1 LATNEKHIL
10 NRLYF
15 VAGCM
20 FIFAVAVIIQL
31 LNIQFV
37 EGDKY
42 KQMAEDRTFRNFTIP
57 ANRGNLYDSN
67 GNLLA
72 TSIPKYD
79 IRFDAVTVTNK
90 NFEQNIMPLA
100 KELNVMFGKGV
111 SYWSLSLRTA
121 RVNKH
126 RYFLVARNL
135 GYSEYVR
142 VKNFPMFRLG
152 ANKGGIIVE
161 QRTVR
166 EHPLGEMAARTVGYE
181 RKDDQ
186 GYYTR
191 VGLEGAFG
199 PFLDG
204 KDGHRLK
211 QKIAKGQWKPISDNN
226 EVEPKDGYDVI
237 STIDV
242 NIQDIAHHALLAQL
256 EKYEADHGTVVVME
270 TETGEIKAISNLG
283 RTAQGTYYE
292 KLNYAVGETHEPGST
307 FKLMALV
314 VALEDKVID
323 TSTIVD
329 TENGVMNV
337 RGYKVRDS
345 HRGGY
350 GKISAA
356 KAFEVSS
363 NVGVVK
369 LIYENYKNNPQKFV
383 EGLNRMNLNQKLGIS
398 IKGEG
403 EPYIPQPGDKKWSG
417 LSLAWMAY
425 GYGSIQISPLQTLT
439 FYNAIANDGVMVK
452 PRFIKEVRE
461 WDKVI
466 EKNELKVLNPS
477 ICSQETIDK
486 VKAMMENVVVRGT
499 AKSLYSPNFSMA
511 GKTGTAQ
518 TEYWMKDWNAN
529 PRYISSFV
537 GYFPADNPKYTSIV
551 IIHKPNNKVGYYG
564 ADVSGPVFKRIA
576 QKIYTDTPIEDT
588 IESLEVKDDKV
599 SKDFE
604 KYYIAAQSSNNLMP
618 NVVGMPVMDAL
629 SLLENMGLSVKVS
642 GNGIV
647 KNQSIPAGEKIKNNQ
662 KVALSLS

>member
-1 LATNEKHIL
+1 
-10 NRLYF
+10 
-15 VAGCM
+15 M

>member
-1 LATNEKHIL
+1 MATNEKNIL

-20 FIFAVAVIIQL
+20 FIFAALVIMQL

-42 KQMAEDRTFRNFTIP
+42 KQLSEERTLKNFKIP
-57 ANRGNLYDSN
+57 ANRGNLYDVK

-79 IRFDAVTVTNK
+79 IRFDAVTVSNK
-90 NFEQNIMPLA
+90 NFEENIQPLS
-100 KELNVMFGKGV
+100 KELTAMFGK
-111 SYWSLSLRTA
+111 SATYWSLTLRTA

-126 RYFLVARNL
+126 RYFLIARNL
-135 GYSEYVR
+135 GYSDYMK
-142 VKNFPMFRLG
+142 VKSFPLFNLG
-152 ANKGGIIVE
+152 TYKGGMIVE

-181 RKDDQ
+181 RKDKD

-199 PFLDG
+199 PFLEG
-204 KDGHRLK
+204 TDGHRLK

-242 NIQDIAHHALLAQL
+242 QIQDIAHHALLAQL
-256 EKYEADHGTVVVME
+256 EKYDADHGTVVVME
-270 TETGEIKAISNLG
+270 TKTGEIKAISNLG
-283 RTAQGTYYE
+283 RTSKGTYFE

-307 FKLMALV
+307 FKLMSLV

-329 TENGVMNV
+329 TENGILNV

-369 LIYENYKNNPQKFV
+369 LIYDNYKNNPQKFID
-383 EGLNRMNLNQKLGIS
+383 GLNRMNLNQKLGIS

-403 EPYIPQPGDKKWSG
+403 EPYIPKPGDKKWSG

-425 GYGSIQISPLQTLT
+425 GYGSIQITPLQTLA
-439 FYNAIANDGVMVK
+439 FYNAIANNGVLVK

-466 EKNELKVLNPS
+466 EENELTVLNPS

-486 VKAMMENVVVRGT
+486 VQEMLKNVVVRGT

-518 TEYWMKDWNAN
+518 TEYWMKDWDSN

-537 GYFPADNPKYTSIV
+537 GYFPAENPKYTSIV
-551 IIHKPNNKVGYYG
+551 VIHKPNNKIGYYG
-564 ADVSGPVFKRIA
+564 ADVSGPVFKKIA
-576 QKIYTDTPIEDT
+576 QKIYTDTPIEYEL
-588 IESLEVKDDKV
+588 ESLNIKNDKI
-599 SKDFE
+599 SKNFE
-604 KYYIAAQSSNNLMP
+604 KYFATAQSNKSLMP
-618 NVVGMPVMDAL
+618 DVVGMPAMDAL
-629 SLLENMGLSVKVS
+629 SLLENLGLSVS
-642 GNGIV
+642 INGKGKV
-647 KNQSIPAGEKIKNNQ
+647 KNQSIPAGQKIKNNQ
-662 KVALSLS
+662 QVALSLS

>member
-79 IRFDAVTVTNK
+79 IRFDAVTVTDK
-90 NFEQNIMPLA
+90 NFEKNIMPLA
-100 KELNVMFGKGV
+100 KELNAMFGKGI

-142 VKNFPMFRLG
+142 VRNFPMFRLG

-166 EHPLGEMAARTVGYE
+166 EHPLGGMAARTVGYE

-256 EKYEADHGTVVVME
+256 QKYEADHGTVVVME

-283 RTAQGTYYE
+283 KTAQGTYYE

-329 TENGVMNV
+329 TQNGVMNV

-369 LIYENYKNNPQKFV
+369 LIYDNYKNNPQKFV
-383 EGLNRMNLNQKLGIS
+383 DGLNRMNLNQKLGIS

-486 VKAMMENVVVRGT
+486 VKAMMENVVIRGT

-518 TEYWMKDWNAN
+518 TEYWMKDWNSN

-604 KYYIAAQSSNNLMP
+604 KYYIAAQSSNKLMP
-618 NVVGMPVMDAL
+618 NVIGMPVMDAL

-647 KNQSIPAGEKIKNNQ
+647 KDQSIPAGEKIKNNQ
-662 KVALSLS
+662 KVALSIS

>member
-1 LATNEKHIL
+1 MATTEKHIL

-15 VAGCM
+15 IAGCM
-20 FIFAVAVIIQL
+20 FIFAVAIAVQL
-31 LNIQFV
+31 INIQFV

-42 KQMAEDRTFRNFTIP
+42 KKLAEDTVFKNFKIP
-57 ANRGNLYDSN
+57 ANRGNLYDVN

-72 TSIPKYD
+72 TSVPRYD
-79 IRFDAVTVTNK
+79 IRFDAVTVSDQH
-90 NFEQNIMPLA
+90 FEDNVIPLSKKLSA
-100 KELNVMFGKGV
+100 MLGKTP
-111 SYWSLSLRTA
+111 SHWSQALRTA
-121 RVNKH
+121 RINKH

-135 GYSEYVR
+135 GYSDYMK
-142 VKNFPMFRLG
+142 VKGFPMFNLG
-152 ANKGGIIVE
+152 AYKGGIIVE

-166 EHPLGEMAARTVGYE
+166 EHPLGLMAARTVGYE

-204 KDGHRLK
+204 TDGHRLK

-226 EVEPKDGYDVI
+226 EVEPQDGYDVI

-256 EKYEADHGTVVVME
+256 EKYQADHGTVVVME
-270 TETGEIKAISNLG
+270 TKTGEIKAISNLG
-283 RTAQGTYYE
+283 RTKDGSYYE

-307 FKLMALV
+307 FKLMSLV

-323 TSTIVD
+323 TGTVVD
-329 TENGVMNV
+329 TEGGVFVVKGN
-337 RGYKVRDS
+337 KVRDS

-356 KAFEVSS
+356 RAFEVSS

-369 LIYENYKNNPQKFV
+369 LIYNNYKDNPQKFV
-383 EGLNRMNLNQKLGIS
+383 DGLNRMHLNEKLDLS

-403 EPYIPQPGDKKWSG
+403 APYIPSPGDKKWSG

-425 GYGSIQISPLQTLT
+425 GYGSVQISPLQTLT
-439 FYNAIANDGVMVK
+439 FYNAIANNGEMVK
-452 PRFIKEVRE
+452 PRFIKEIKE
-461 WDKVI
+461 WDKTI
-466 EKNELKVLNPS
+466 LKNEKKVIDPA
-477 ICSQETIDK
+477 ICSMETVNK
-486 VKAMMENVVVRGT
+486 VKKMMENVVIRGT

-518 TEYWMKDWNAN
+518 TEYWMKDWGSN

-551 IIHKPNNKVGYYG
+551 IIHKPNSKIGIYG

-576 QKIYTDTPIEDT
+576 QKIYTDTPLEDE
-588 IESLEVKDDKV
+588 IESLSIENKRIN
-599 SKDFE
+599 KDFE
-604 KYYIAAQSSNNLMP
+604 KYFTAAQNKKNIMP
-618 NVVGMPVMDAL
+618 DVTGMPVMDAIP
-629 SLLENMGLSVKVS
+629 LLENLGLKVTIEGTGVVKRQS
-642 GNGIV
+642 LAPGKEI
-647 KNQSIPAGEKIKNNQ
+647 KANQNI
-662 KVALSLS
+662 ALSLS

>member
-1 LATNEKHIL
+1 MATNEKHIL

>member
-1 LATNEKHIL
+1 
-10 NRLYF
+10 
-15 VAGCM
+15 M
-20 FIFAVAVIIQL
+20 FIFAMLVIMQL

-42 KQMAEDRTFRNFTIP
+42 KQLSEERTLKNFKIP
-57 ANRGNLYDSN
+57 ANRGNLYDVN

-79 IRFDAVTVTNK
+79 IRFDAVTVSDK
-90 NFEQNIMPLA
+90 NFEENILPLS
-100 KELNVMFGKGV
+100 KELYAMFGKSV
-111 SYWSLSLRTA
+111 AYWSLSLRTA

-135 GYSEYVR
+135 GYSDYVK
-142 VKNFPMFRLG
+142 VKGFPLFKLG
-152 ANKGGIIVE
+152 AYKGGIIVE

-166 EHPLGEMAARTVGYE
+166 EHPLGEIAARTVGYE
-181 RKDDQ
+181 RKDEK

-199 PFLDG
+199 PFLEG
-204 KDGHRLK
+204 TDGHRLK

-256 EKYEADHGTVVVME
+256 EKYEAEHGTVVVME
-270 TETGEIKAISNLG
+270 TKTGEIKAISNLG

-323 TSTIVD
+323 TSTVVD
-329 TENGVMNV
+329 TENGIMNV

-369 LIYENYKNNPQKFV
+369 LIYDNYKEKPQKFID
-383 EGLNRMNLNQKLGIS
+383 GLNRMNLNQKLGIS

-403 EPYIPQPGDKKWSG
+403 EPYIPKPGDKKWSG

-425 GYGSIQISPLQTLT
+425 GYGSIQITPLQTLA
-439 FYNAIANDGVMVK
+439 FYNAIANNGILLK

-466 EKNELKVLNPS
+466 DENEMTVLNPA
-477 ICSQETIDK
+477 ICSQETINK
-486 VKAMMENVVVRGT
+486 VQELLKNVVVRGT

-518 TEYWMKDWNAN
+518 TEYWMKDWNSN

-537 GYFPADNPKYTSIV
+537 GYFPAENPKYTSIV
-551 IIHKPNNKVGYYG
+551 VIHKPNNKVGYYG

-576 QKIYTDTPIEDT
+576 QKIYTDTPIEDEL
-588 IESLEVKDDKV
+588 ESLNIKNDKI
-599 SKDFE
+599 SNDFE
-604 KYYIAAQSSNNLMP
+604 KYFAAAQSTKKLMP
-618 NVVGMPVMDAL
+618 DVIGMPAMDAL
-629 SLLENMGLSVKVS
+629 SLLENLGLSVRI
-642 GNGIV
+642 NGKGKV
-647 KNQSIPAGEKIKNNQ
+647 KNQSIPAGQKIKSNQ
-662 KVALSLS
+662 QVALSLS

>member
-1 LATNEKHIL
+1 
-10 NRLYF
+10 
-15 VAGCM
+15 M
-20 FIFAVAVIIQL
+20 FLFAAAVAVQL

-42 KQMAEDRTFRNFTIP
+42 KQLSEERTLKNFTIP
-57 ANRGNLYDSN
+57 ANRGNLYDAN

-72 TSIPKYD
+72 TSIPNYD
-79 IRFDAVTVTNK
+79 IRFDAVTVSDK
-90 NFEQNIMPLA
+90 NFEENIAPLS
-100 KELNVMFGKGV
+100 KELYKMFGK
-111 SYWSLSLRTA
+111 SATYWSLTLRTA
-121 RVNKH
+121 RVNKQ
-126 RYFLVARNL
+126 RYFLIARNL
-135 GYSEYVR
+135 GYSDYMK
-142 VKNFPMFRLG
+142 VKSFPLFKLG
-152 ANKGGIIVE
+152 TYKGGMIVE

-181 RKDDQ
+181 RKDKD

-199 PFLDG
+199 PFLEG
-204 KDGHRLK
+204 TDGHRLK

-270 TETGEIKAISNLG
+270 TKTGEIKAISNLG
-283 RTAQGTYYE
+283 RTSAGTYFE

-329 TENGVMNV
+329 TENGIMSV

-369 LIYENYKNNPQKFV
+369 LIYDNYKDNPQKFID
-383 EGLNRMNLNQKLGIS
+383 GLNRMHLNEKLGIS

-403 EPYIPQPGDKKWSG
+403 EPYIPKPGDKKWSG
-417 LSLAWMAY
+417 LSLPWMAY
-425 GYGSIQISPLQTLT
+425 GYGSIQITPLQTLA
-439 FYNAIANDGVMVK
+439 FYNAIANNGVLVK
-452 PRFIKEVRE
+452 PRFIKEIRE

-466 EKNELKVLNPS
+466 EKNELTIIDPS
-477 ICSQETIDK
+477 ICSQETVNK

-518 TEYWMKDWNAN
+518 TEYWMEGWNSN

-551 IIHKPNNKVGYYG
+551 VIHKPNSKIGIYG

-576 QKIYTDTPIEDT
+576 QKIYTDTPIEDEL
-588 IESLEVKDDKV
+588 ESLNIENDKI
-599 SKDFE
+599 SRDFE
-604 KYYIAAQSSNNLMP
+604 KYYAAAQSTKKLMP
-618 NVVGMPVMDAL
+618 NVVGMPAMDAL
-629 SLLENMGLSVKVS
+629 SLLENLGLSVRIDGK
-642 GNGIV
+642 GKV
-647 KNQSIPAGEKIKNNQ
+647 KNQSIPAGQKIKNNQ
-662 KVALSLS
+662 QVALSLS

>member
-1 LATNEKHIL
+1 MATNEKHIL

-20 FIFAVAVIIQL
+20 FIFAVAIAVQL

-42 KQMAEDRTFRNFTIP
+42 KQLSEERTLKNFTIP

-72 TSIPKYD
+72 TSIPNYD
-79 IRFDAVTVTNK
+79 IRFDAVTVTDK
-90 NFEQNIMPLA
+90 NFEENIVPLS
-100 KELNVMFGKGV
+100 KELYKMFGKSV

-126 RYFLVARNL
+126 RYFLIARNL
-135 GYSEYVR
+135 GYSDYMK
-142 VKNFPMFRLG
+142 VKSFPLFNLG
-152 ANKGGIIVE
+152 TYKGGMIVE

-181 RKDDQ
+181 RKDKQ

-199 PFLDG
+199 PFLEG
-204 KDGHRLK
+204 TDGHRLK

-283 RTAQGTYYE
+283 RTSEGTYFE

-323 TSTIVD
+323 TSTVVD
-329 TENGVMNV
+329 TENGIMSV

-345 HRGGY
+345 HHGGY

-369 LIYENYKNNPQKFV
+369 LIYDNYKDNPQKFID
-383 EGLNRMNLNQKLGIS
+383 GLNRMNLNQKLGIS
-398 IKGEG
+398 IVGEG
-403 EPYIPQPGDKKWSG
+403 EPIIPKPGDKSWSG

-425 GYGSIQISPLQTLT
+425 GYGSIQITPLQTLA
-439 FYNAIANDGVMVK
+439 FYNAIANNGVLLK

-466 EKNELKVLNPS
+466 EKNELTVLNPA
-477 ICSQETIDK
+477 ICSQETVDK

-518 TEYWMKDWNAN
+518 TEYWKEGWSSN
-529 PRYISSFV
+529 RKYISSFV

-551 IIHKPNNKVGYYG
+551 VIHKPNSKIGIYG

-576 QKIYTDTPIEDT
+576 QKIYTDTPIEDEL
-588 IESLEVKDDKV
+588 ESLNIENDKI
-599 SKDFE
+599 SGDFE
-604 KYYIAAQSSNNLMP
+604 KYYAAAQSTKKLMP
-618 NVVGMPVMDAL
+618 NVVGMPAMDAL
-629 SLLENMGLSVKVS
+629 ALLENLGLSVRIN
-642 GNGIV
+642 GNGKV
-647 KNQSIPAGEKIKNNQ
+647 KNQSIPAGQKIKNNQ
-662 KVALSLS
+662 QVALSLS